1 MSPIIMRDIDN
12 LIFGDIAL
20 AELPYTDGSKT
31 KIRPV
36 LILTRD
42 KNDYLLMKITS
53 ITDKKE
59 QLDIEVSGDYE
70 NNLEAIS
77 VIKVIYFHFIIHSQI
92 NYSNYYRSSIDGILF
107 CRDYSRIKCLNY
119 MATIHDVNW
128 RRRWIA
134 KNFSF
139 FKCSSLPRTESSCT
153 IIV

>member
-1 MSPIIMRDIDN
+1 MRDIDN

-77 VIKVIYFHFIIHSQI
+77 VIKVKKIST
-92 NYSNYYRSSIDGILF
+92 YSKEILLQKLWVLWDKECGIV
-107 CRDYSRIKCLNY
+107 R
-119 MATIHDVNW
+119 
-128 RRRWIA
+128 
-134 KNFSF
+134 KNLKEFVDN
-139 FKCSSLPRTESSCT
+139 L
-153 IIV
+153 